1 MPEWTRE
8 SIRTLIG
15 VLIAK
20 QMNVELQDVKP
31 ETNVVEDLGADSLDT
46 VELVMEFE
54 DEFDITI
61 PDAEWEHLHT
71 VRQVEDYLVRL
82 LEVEA

>member
-1 MPEWTRE
+1 MEPWTRE
-8 SIRTLIG
+8 TIRTLIG

-20 QMNVELQDVKP
+20 QLGIELQDIKP
-31 ETNVVEDLGADSLDT
+31 DTDLVQDLGADSLDS

-54 DEFDITI
+54 DEFEITI
-61 PDAEWEHLHT
+61 PDAEWENLHT
-71 VRQVEDYLVRL
+71 VQQIEDYLVRM